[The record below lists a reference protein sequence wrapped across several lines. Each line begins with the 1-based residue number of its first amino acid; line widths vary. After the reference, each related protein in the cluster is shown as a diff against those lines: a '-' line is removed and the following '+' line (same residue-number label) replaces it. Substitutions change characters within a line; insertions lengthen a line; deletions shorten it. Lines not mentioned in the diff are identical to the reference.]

1 MRLVFGPDYGNTS
14 LILGMLVVAASL
26 LALLMLGGSIALA
39 LDSHTVN
46 TIGWYAALVVS
57 VALMLTPAGLA
68 TRTILAL
75 AIGPAVG
82 SAIHLTFVLRELK
95 RRSDGV
101 LSAITNQEQ

>member
-1 MRLVFGPDYGNTS
+1 
-14 LILGMLVVAASL
+14 
-26 LALLMLGGSIALA
+26 MLGGSIALA